1 MNRICF
7 SFARKMPLAY
17 ISHLDMLRLFL
28 RALRRSRMPLAF
40 SRGYNPHPRLTLA
53 LPLPLGVTASEE
65 YGEIYFTEAIQPKFF
80 ISNLN
85 PQLPE
90 ALELTGAFSASLEAP
105 SLASLVV
112 AALYRAILKSSF
124 AHDVNSESVQDALE
138 RLLAR
143 EEILV
148 QRKTKK
154 KKIIYT
160 NVRPYII
167 EAAVKN
173 ENNKPMEL
181 SLVLKA
187 GSQGGIS
194 PVFLLE
200 QLESDP
206 AATNIRVCDWQ
217 LHRERL
223 YINQNGILQPLSEG
237 M

>member
-1 MNRICF
+1 MNRISF
-7 SFARKMPLAY
+7 SFARKLPLAY

-28 RALRRSRMPLAF
+28 RALRRSRLPLAF
-40 SRGYNPHPRLTLA
+40 SQGFNPHPRLTLA
-53 LPLPLGVTASEE
+53 LPLPVGVTASEE
-65 YGEIYFTEAIQPKFF
+65 YGEIYFTEF
-80 ISNLN
+80 IRPEDFIGRLR

-90 ALELTGAFSASLEAP
+90 ALELIDAYIVRPEAP
-105 SLASLVV
+105 SLASRIE
-112 AALYRAILKSSF
+112 AALYRAILKNGF
-124 AHDVNSESVQDALE
+124 EQRLTAESVRDALE

-143 EEILV
+143 EEIII

-154 KKIIYT
+154 KKTAST

-167 EAAVKN
+167 EAVVKK
-173 ENNKPMEL
+173 EAGKPMEL
-181 SLVLKA
+181 NLVLKA

-206 AATNIRVCDWQ
+206 VCTGISAHDWQ
-217 LHRERL
+217 LHRESI
-223 YINQNGILQPLSEG
+223 YVNNDGILQPVSEG